1 MSIPAGKTSYFGRF
15 EDPEKF
21 RLINQAGTRVRM
33 LKDLVGA
40 HYNSSWDMNA
50 SPFDGTM
57 YISPTD
63 ETKGSCQHTRLVSYN
78 HAEDKFDIC
87 FKAEELVL
95 PHDLQEPITK
105 LHTSINFMPDG
116 SIIATTHN
124 SSGPKHHLNWMPLAH
139 VEHPWDGFP
148 GSNVLHYDPKTG
160 KSENYGVPVPRE
172 SIYGS
177 CYDPKYN
184 ALYMIG
190 FRKGHVYRLGLDD
203 RKVKDLGKQ
212 AEIFNYRLHLA
223 PDGHIY
229 GMTKSGFLYR
239 INVDTQELEDMN
251 WSLPR
256 YRYDDCNNTWYRYMC
271 DAVNIDDHRFL
282 FATNS
287 SQTFFIFD
295 CNTLTVTPTG
305 KRCPFD
311 YTSDFHIANMSLDE
325 ITIDKYGVLWY
336 ALHGRPQQPI
346 KDDFYHYPC
355 PQFLIRYDFQNG
367 KEAECL
373 GIIGTVDYNTPSAYC
388 MTMDK
393 VNDVLYMEGAGYGP
407 RGVDDPE
414 QKGLGIFMLDL
425 KEFRPHMY
433 EKGPQIPIEATPY
446 TDEEVEQAK
455 AYVKGWAGEEVSSAN
470 PTTIFSID
478 KVTPIRLW
486 RHVPTDNINGSK
498 VIGLAWDDKGNLHG
512 TCGKDGKAEYAFKI
526 VPQDHIAF
534 PSKEAAYQDE
544 KFFTMESIYNGSAEM
559 PTWTDEN
566 GQFCVATPQSFRF
579 KLEYVKPIDQMC
591 ECCMKWLNENQL
603 PQPVNVD
610 ASIKLPSVMGR
621 RYLATA
627 SATTPWKDGFAVGT
641 FDSMFAI
648 VNGDNKVHAYGNA
661 APCGAIRCMCT
672 NAAGTKIYGV
682 AGHDYSMGTVFSYD
696 EEEGLQQLG
705 LVNYNSPGYLDG
717 PSASNILS
725 SITLSKDE
733 KYLAVGGADRIG
745 AIHIFKL

>member
-15 EDPEKF
+15 DDPEKF
-21 RLINQAGTRVRM
+21 RLINQHGTRVRL
-33 LKDLVGA
+33 LKDVVGA
-40 HYNSSWDMNA
+40 NYNSSWDMNA

-63 ETKGSCQHTRLVSYN
+63 ETPKSCQHTRLVSYD
-78 HAEDKFDIC
+78 HAADKFHIC

-105 LHTSINFMPDG
+105 LHTSINFLPDG

-124 SSGPKHHLNWMPLAH
+124 STGPKHHRNWMPMAH

-160 KSENYGVPVPRE
+160 KSENLGVPVPRE

-203 RKVKDLGKQ
+203 HVVKDLGKQ
-212 AEIFNYRLHLA
+212 AEVFNYRLHLA

-229 GMTKSGFLYR
+229 SMTKSGFLYR
-239 INVDTQELEDMN
+239 VNVDTQELEDMN

-256 YRYDDCNNTWYRYMC
+256 YRYRDSTNTWYRYMC

-282 FATNS
+282 FTANGCE
-287 SQTFFIFD
+287 TFFIFD
-295 CNTLTVTPTG
+295 CNTLQVTPTG
-305 KRCPFD
+305 RRCPFD
-311 YTSDFHIANMSLDE
+311 YTSDFHITGMGLDE

-336 ALHGRPQQPI
+336 ALHGEPQRPI
-346 KDDFYHYPC
+346 HDDFYHYPC
-355 PQFLIRYDFQNG
+355 PQFLMRYDFQNG

-373 GIIGTVDYNTPSAYC
+373 GIIGTVDYNTPTSYC
-388 MTMDK
+388 LTMDK
-393 VNDVLYMEGAGYGP
+393 VNDILYIEGAGYGP
-407 RGVDDPE
+407 RGSNDPAE
-414 QKGLGIFMLDL
+414 KGLGVFMLDL

-433 EKGPQIPIEATPY
+433 EKGPKIPIEVTPY
-446 TDEEVEQAK
+446 TAEEVEAAK
-455 AYVKGWAGEEVSSAN
+455 NYVKSWAGEEVSSAN
-470 PTTIFSID
+470 PTTRFTID
-478 KVTPIRLW
+478 TVTPIRLW
-486 RHVPTDNINGSK
+486 RHVPTNNIHGSS
-498 VIGLAWDDKGNLHG
+498 VIGLAWDDDGNLHG
-512 TCGKDGKAEYAFKI
+512 TCGKDGKPEYAFKI
-526 VPQDHIAF
+526 VPRDHFAF
-534 PSKEAAYQDE
+534 DSKEAAEQDE
-544 KFFTMESIYNGSAEM
+544 MFFLLESIYNGSREIPA
-559 PTWTDEN
+559 WTDAD
-566 GQFCVATPQSFRF
+566 GKFCVEAPRSFRF
-579 KLEYVKPIDQMC
+579 RVEYLKPIDEMC
-591 ECCMKWLNENQL
+591 SCCMDWLKENQL
-603 PQPVNVD
+603 PKAVEVD
-610 ASIKLPSVMGR
+610 ESLKLPSVVGR

-627 SATTPWKDGFAVGT
+627 SATTPWKNGFAVGT
-641 FDSMFAI
+641 HDSIFAL
-648 VNGDNKVHAYGNA
+648 VQNGKVHGYGNA
-661 APCGAIRCMCT
+661 APCGPIRCMCT

-682 AGHDYSMGTVFSYD
+682 AGHDYSMGTIFSYD

-705 LVNYNSPGYLDG
+705 MINYNSPGFFDG

-745 AIHIFKL
+745 AVHIFAL